1 MAIASTKCQTETRA
15 TDACFLYQIAHIIYD
30 MLLDILYNVMQ
41 QIK

>member
-15 TDACFLYQIAHIIYD
+15 TDACFLYQIAIIYD